1 MATLVRIGNSGRGKT
16 HAWVNGNTKCKARS
30 IYVLKDGTTRSIVHG
45 AGRGKPTCAHCLR
58 AR

>member
-1 MATLVRIGNSGRGKT
+1 MATLVRIGRSGAGKK

-30 IYVLKDGTTRSIVHG
+30 IYVLKDGTTRSEVHP
-45 AGRGKPTCAHCLR
+45 AGKGTPTCAHCLR